1 MIIVPVIIS
10 RTFQL
15 IVSATMDSGSMPAAI
30 KMTAVVRAMYG
41 LYLGLAIISAYI
53 IINSIKAASFIKY
66 RYP

>member
-1 MIIVPVIIS
+1 
-10 RTFQL
+10 
-15 IVSATMDSGSMPAAI
+15 MPAAI